1 MGNDMSFKIYL
12 SIIAAL
18 IVAILGLLVLN
29 HSRAGTIEDLRNELA
44 AATAQG
50 QVYAANLS
58 ECNAKIDLQN
68 AQIKAMAL
76 ANENLKAREPQIKKE
91 IETRYETINVPIR
104 DAKCEEKLKAYENI
118 FKELGR

>member
-1 MGNDMSFKIYL
+1 MFNFKIYL
-12 SIIAAL
+12 GIIGLL
-18 IVAILGLLVLN
+18 IVAILGLLALN
-29 HSRAGTIEDLRNELA
+29 HARAGTIEDLRNELA

-50 QVYAANLS
+50 QIYAANLS

-91 IETRYETINVPIR
+91 IETRYKPINVPIR
-104 DAKCEEKLKAYENI
+104 DAKCEKKLKFYEEI
-118 FKELGR
+118 FREMGR

>member
-91 IETRYETINVPIR
+91 IETRYETINVPIG